1 MKVTWK
7 IIAWII
13 VLLSMT
19 TVCFSADAEINLVC
33 SNIDISD
40 LSTIIE
46 PDGWIRELTNIFCS
60 AMNWQRC
67 KDITDN
73 SVLPD
78 YFDPNQSIF
87 MTILCN
93 NINHPSYT
101 NTWFLNKTNV
111 TDFISAFGN
120 KSYCKADWNMNKCD
134 YVYYL
139 PNIFNEIMND
149 IFNIAQAR
157 FFWISKLDAKAE
169 DVANKFSLN
178 NIPWLKLWL
187 CDPEN
192 TYYKTTCKNLKW
204 YVESA
209 RTMLKTT
216 DIISISWLQEEPDG
230 LDCLSS
236 FSDNILYCGLLW
248 DTSTYGFIN
257 TVYNEYFWYSL
268 FMWYYT
274 LKLDSDIKQEDWY
287 ENIRTEYTNPDTGVT
302 SYNPE
307 NILEYSEELEER
319 MTRIEQQLFK
329 SKQAITESLKS
340 IAELKSSFSL
350 HIWLL
355 MYQED
360 VKLFMQEI
368 YKIYSPIRTLYDKFR
383 NVQVKES

>member
-1 MKVTWK
+1 MKNVSK
-7 IIAWII
+7 IIVWII
-13 VLLSMT
+13 LTLSTM
-19 TVCFSADAEINLVC
+19 TVCFSADANIKSGCSEIN
-33 SNIDISD
+33 ISK
-40 LSTIIE
+40 LNTTISPE
-46 PDGWIRELTNIFCS
+46 KWIKELTNIFCS
-60 AMNWQRC
+60 AMDWQKC

-78 YFDPNQSIF
+78 YFDPNQSVF
-87 MTILCN
+87 LTILCN
-93 NINHPSYT
+93 SINHEWYT
-101 NTWFLNKTNV
+101 NTWFLNKTNFL
-111 TDFISAFGN
+111 DFIPTSKN
-120 KSYCKADWNMNKCD
+120 KTYCRADWTMNKCD
-134 YVYYL
+134 YAYYL

-149 IFNIAQAR
+149 MFSIAQAR
-157 FFWISKLDAKAE
+157 FFWISKLDDKAE

-187 CDPEN
+187 CDPTN

-209 RTMLKTT
+209 RTILKKT
-216 DIISISWLQEEPDG
+216 DIINISLLQEEPEG

-248 DTSTYGFIN
+248 ESSTYGFIN
-257 TVYNEYFWYSL
+257 AVYNEYFWYSL

-274 LKLDSDIKQEDWY
+274 LKLDSDIKQERWY
-287 ENIRTEYTNPDTGVT
+287 DNVKTMTLQGNPPKEYRD
-302 SYNPE
+302 PE
-307 NILEYSEELEER
+307 NILEYAEKIEEQ
-319 MTRIEQQLFK
+319 MTMIEQQLFK

-340 IAELKSSFSL
+340 ITELKSSFPL

-383 NVQVKES
+383 NVQIKES